1 MNLRPLAV
9 CFAFAAAAVFPQAAA
24 AAPATHPPLN
34 PALGCRAVQGRA
46 LAAIGNA
53 LTSGSDA
60 NVLRAALAARDQ
72 LRRCGFPRD
81 AVSAQLI
88 AADAYGDV
96 KEAKNRCSALRDART
111 RSLALHDSTRAAMIG
126 RALAGC

>member
-1 MNLRPLAV
+1 MNVRPIAAG
-9 CFAFAAAAVFPQAAA
+9 CAFIAAAAFPQAAPA
-24 AAPATHPPLN
+24 ARASMNSAN
-34 PALGCRAVQGRA
+34 AALGCRSVQGRA

-60 NVLRAALAARDQ
+60 NVLHAALAVRDQ
-72 LRRCGFPRD
+72 LRMCGFPRD

-96 KEAKNRCSALRDART
+96 KEAKNWCLALRDART
-111 RSLALHDSTRAAMIG
+111 RSLALHDSARAAMIG